1 MRQVLL
7 RSLVALAC
15 FCIFSLPKASA
26 APKPD
31 QPEKPNFSG
40 TWTLDLQ
47 ASSSLDPLM
56 KQMGAGLLDRKY
68 AAWTKLK
75 ATLYQTENV
84 LTIAVRGP
92 GFALD
97 ETLYLDG
104 RNNPGN
110 LQLLGAT
117 SVNTKAT
124 WSKDYKLLVETHQIK
139 TKQGEDLQLIIKR
152 YLTNGGK
159 TLVAAYTLQLNT
171 ESGQTSAQQIWH
183 KQA

>member
-15 FCIFSLPKASA
+15 FGIFSLPQAPA

-31 QPEKPNFSG
+31 QPDKPDFSG

-56 KQMGAGLLDRKY
+56 KQMGAGFLDRKY

-75 ATLYQTENV
+75 ATLHQTENV

-104 RNNPGN
+104 RNDPSN

-117 SVNTKAT
+117 SVNAKAA
-124 WSKDYKLLVETHQIK
+124 WSKDYQLLVETRQIK
-139 TKQGEDLQLIIKR
+139 TKQGEERRLIIKR

-159 TLVAAYTLQLNT
+159 TLVAAYTLQLNP
-171 ESGQTSAQQIWH
+171 ESDQTSAQQIWH
-183 KQA
+183 KQG